1 LNAGRLGA
9 SRLSRPRAVTRQ
21 AAFEPHCGIAARAYN
36 AALLWMADRRAC
48 AVTKTQ
54 TKHLGE
60 SFMAKLLKLAP
71 IAIAVAVAVA
81 ACGKKEE
88 PAKKEAAKAAAP
100 AETVVKLGHVAPL
113 TGGIAHLGKDNEN
126 GAKMAV
132 DEINAAGG
140 LKVGDKTY
148 KLELVAEDDKAD
160 PKEGTI
166 AAQKIV
172 DSGAVA
178 VVGHLNSGTSIPA
191 SKIYSDVS
199 VTQISPSATNPKLT
213 DQGFKTTFRVVA
225 NDNQQGSVL
234 ANYAITEMKA
244 KTIAIIDDR
253 TAYGQGLADVV
264 ERVAKEKGVKVVAR
278 EFTND
283 KASDFSAILTKV
295 RSAKPD
301 VVMYGGMDATAGP
314 MAKQMKQL
322 GIKAPMLAG
331 DGVCSPEFIKLAG
344 DASGILTCS
353 MAGEAVEKL
362 ARGEEF
368 KSKYKAKFNTDV
380 QIYSPYSYDA
390 VYVIADAI
398 KRAGKAERA
407 AITAVMPATNY
418 SGVTGTISF
427 DEKGDIK
434 GGAISMFKVK
444 EGKLDYIST
453 SR

>member
-1 LNAGRLGA
+1 M
-9 SRLSRPRAVTRQ
+9 VK
-21 AAFEPHCGIAARAYN
+21 I
-36 AALLWMADRRAC
+36 
-48 AVTKTQ
+48 V
-54 TKHLGE
+54 
-60 SFMAKLLKLAP
+60 KLAP
-71 IAIAVAVAVA
+71 IAIAVTIALV

-100 AETVVKLGHVAPL
+100 AETVVKIGHVAPL

-126 GAKMAV
+126 GARMAI

-140 LKVGDKTY
+140 VKAGDVTY

-191 SKIYSDVS
+191 SKLYSDAGM
-199 VTQISPSATNPKLT
+199 TQISPSATNPKLT

-225 NDNQQGSVL
+225 NDNQQGAVL
-234 ANYAITEMKA
+234 ANYAASEMKA

-283 KASDFSAILTKV
+283 KATDFNAILTKV
-295 RSAKPD
+295 RATKPD

-344 DASGILTCS
+344 DAAGVLTCS

-362 ARGEEF
+362 AKGEEF
-368 KSKYKAKFNTDV
+368 KAKYKAKFNQDV
-380 QIYSPYSYDA
+380 QVYSPYSYDA

-398 KRAGKAERA
+398 KRAGKADRA
-407 AITAVMPATNY
+407 SITAAMPATNY
-418 SGVTGTISF
+418 TGLTGTIAF

-434 GGAISMFKVK
+434 NGAISMFKVK
-444 EGKLDYIST
+444 EGKLEYIST
-453 SR
+453 SH

>member
-1 LNAGRLGA
+1 MKSVIRFAPLA
-9 SRLSRPRAVTRQ
+9 
-21 AAFEPHCGIAARAYN
+21 IAA
-36 AALLWMADRRAC
+36 
-48 AVTKTQ
+48 
-54 TKHLGE
+54 
-60 SFMAKLLKLAP
+60 
-71 IAIAVAVAVA
+71 AVALA

-88 PAKKEAAKAAAP
+88 APAPKAETAAKKAPAAP
-100 AETVVKLGHVAPL
+100 AETVIKIGHVAPL

-126 GAKMAV
+126 GARLAV

-140 LKVGDKTY
+140 VKAGDKTF
-148 KLELVAEDDKAD
+148 KLELLAEDDKAD
-160 PKEGTI
+160 PKEGTL

-172 DSGAVA
+172 DGGAVA

-191 SKIYSDVS
+191 SKIYSDAS
-199 VTQISPSATNPKLT
+199 VAQISPSATNPKLT
-213 DQGFKTTFRVVA
+213 EQGFKTTFRVVA
-225 NDNQQGSVL
+225 NDNQQGGVL
-234 ANYAITEMKA
+234 ANYAAGEMKA

-264 ERVAKEKGVKVVAR
+264 EKVSKEKGVKVVAR

-283 KASDFSAILTKV
+283 KATDFNAILTKI
-295 RSAKPD
+295 RAAKPD

-344 DASGILTCS
+344 DAASILTCS

-362 ARGEEF
+362 PKGSDFVA
-368 KSKYKAKFNTDV
+368 KYKAKFNQDV

-390 VYVIADAI
+390 VYVIAEAI
-398 KRAGKAERA
+398 KAAGSADRA
-407 AITAVMPATNY
+407 AITGAMPKTNY
-418 SGVTGTISF
+418 AGVTGQITF

-444 EGKLDYIST
+444 DGKLEYIST

>member
-1 LNAGRLGA
+1 MNNTLKLVPLA
-9 SRLSRPRAVTRQ
+9 
-21 AAFEPHCGIAARAYN
+21 IAA
-36 AALLWMADRRAC
+36 
-48 AVTKTQ
+48 
-54 TKHLGE
+54 
-60 SFMAKLLKLAP
+60 
-71 IAIAVAVAVA
+71 AVALA

-88 PAKKEAAKAAAP
+88 PAKAEPAKAAAAAP
-100 AETVVKLGHVAPL
+100 AAPVVIKVGHVAPL

-126 GAKMAV
+126 GARLAV

-140 LKVGDKTY
+140 LKVGDKTV

-160 PKEGTI
+160 PKEGTL
-166 AAQKIV
+166 AAQKLV
-172 DSGAVA
+172 DAGVVA

-191 SKIYSDVS
+191 SKIYADANI
-199 VTQISPSATNPKLT
+199 TQISPSATNPKLT
-213 DQGFKTTFRVVA
+213 EQGFKTAFRVVA

-264 ERVAKEKGVKVVAR
+264 ERVAKEKGIKVVAR
-278 EFTND
+278 EFTTD
-283 KASDFSAILTKV
+283 KATDFNAILTKV
-295 RSAKPD
+295 RATKPD

-322 GIKAPMLAG
+322 NIKAPMLAG

-344 DASGILTCS
+344 DAAGLLTCS

-362 ARGEEF
+362 AKGEEF
-368 KSKYKAKFNTDV
+368 KTKYKAKFNQDV

-390 VYVIADAI
+390 VYVIAEAM
-398 KRAGKAERA
+398 KRAGSADRA
-407 AITAVMPATNY
+407 AITGAMPATNY
-418 SGVTGTISF
+418 AGVTGTISF

-444 EGKLDYIST
+444 EGKLEYIST

>member
-1 LNAGRLGA
+1 MKSVMRFAPLA
-9 SRLSRPRAVTRQ
+9 
-21 AAFEPHCGIAARAYN
+21 IAA
-36 AALLWMADRRAC
+36 
-48 AVTKTQ
+48 
-54 TKHLGE
+54 
-60 SFMAKLLKLAP
+60 
-71 IAIAVAVAVA
+71 AVALA

-88 PAKKEAAKAAAP
+88 APAPKAEAKKAAAAP
-100 AETVVKLGHVAPL
+100 AETTIKIGHVAPL

-126 GAKMAV
+126 GARLAV

-140 LKVGDKTY
+140 VKAGDKTF
-148 KLELVAEDDKAD
+148 KLELLAEDDKAD
-160 PKEGTI
+160 PKEGTL

-172 DSGAVA
+172 DGGAVA

-191 SKIYSDVS
+191 SKIYSDAS
-199 VTQISPSATNPKLT
+199 VAQISPSATNPKLT
-213 DQGFKTTFRVVA
+213 EQGFKTTFRVVA
-225 NDNQQGSVL
+225 NDNQQGGVL
-234 ANYAITEMKA
+234 ANFAAGEMKA
-244 KTIAIIDDR
+244 KTIAIVDDR

-264 ERVAKEKGVKVVAR
+264 EKVAKEKGVKVVAR

-283 KASDFSAILTKV
+283 KATDFNAILTKI
-295 RSAKPD
+295 RAAKPD

-344 DASGILTCS
+344 DAANILTCS

-362 ARGEEF
+362 PKGADF
-368 KSKYKAKFNTDV
+368 VAKYKAKFNQDV

-390 VYVIADAI
+390 VYVIAEAI
-398 KRAGKAERA
+398 KAAGSAERA
-407 AITAVMPATNY
+407 AITAAIPKTNY
-418 SGVTGTISF
+418 GGVTGQITF

-434 GGAISMFKVK
+434 GGAISMFRVK
-444 EGKLDYIST
+444 EGKLEYIST